1 MFNKGDYVE
10 GFEHYG
16 EKVQRMRGWVGEVYG
31 DGSVYIKCDDGYNG
45 ARGNNLSPE
54 LGEIKVVN
62 EEPGWY
68 ISEGNYT
75 ITNVDGDVTEVECD
89 VILHQVNCKGVMGS
103 GVALTIK
110 QKFPEVYEEYS
121 SYVREQYHRASYYL
135 LGALQM
141 CRTSRGNYVAN
152 LFGQDGYGYGK
163 QHTDYDAIRCGLL
176 KLNELAVGK
185 TVALPYKMG
194 SDRGGGDWNKVL
206 GIIIECLTDCNI
218 LIVRYNK

>member
-68 ISEGNYT
+68 TSEGNYT
-75 ITNVDGDVTEVECD
+75 ITNVDGDVTEIDCD

-110 QKFPEVYEEYS
+110 QKYPEVYNEYIDYVGKNTGHS
-121 SYVREQYHRASYYL
+121 SNL
-135 LGALQM
+135 LGSIQLCKTTA
-141 CRTSRGNYVAN
+141 GKYVAN
-152 LFGQDGYGYGK
+152 LFGQDGYGYRGK
-163 QHTDYDAIRCGLL
+163 YTDYDAVKTGLV
-176 KLNELAVGK
+176 KLNELCKGK

-194 SDRGGGDWNKVL
+194 SDRGGGDWSKVL
-206 GIIIECLTDCNI
+206 KIITECLTKCNVI
-218 LIVRYNK
+218 IVRYNK